1 MSYWQ
6 ALVPPDFQVPV
17 RLEADGFHL
26 RMLTVNDLVKDYD
39 AVMSSSARLKGSMR
53 PGSNWPDGLTLE
65 DDLIDLGWHQREF
78 ISRRSFSYTVMS
90 PDEAICLAVATSIQ
104 AKGAATTPWRS
115 GGCAQAHWLRVSMK
129 NSEQRSGAG
138 SRARGP
144 SSASRSLCAISRGTS
159 RVPRNNNFVKEVQM
173 YIPEHFAETR
183 IEVLHDL
190 IEKESTRNS
199 AHTRQGRLR
208 CQSHPLSFG

>member
-78 ISRRSFSYTVMS
+78 RSRRSFCYTMMS
-90 PDEAICLAVATSIQ
+90 PDEATCL
-104 AKGAATTPWRS
+104 
-115 GGCAQAHWLRVSMK
+115 GCCYIYP
-129 NSEQRSGAG
+129 SEKA
-138 SRARGP
+138 
-144 SSASRSLCAISRGTS
+144 
-159 RVPRNNNFVKEVQM
+159 
-173 YIPEHFAETR
+173 
-183 IEVLHDL
+183 
-190 IEKESTRNS
+190 
-199 AHTRQGRLR
+199 RLR
-208 CQSHPLSFG
+208 RHGVLVGAHKRIG